1 VVVAK
6 SNGGASGVKDLFF
19 LFSSSGFRGNSAKH
33 FDFSLEERSLRDGH
47 RFSSHVPLDPTRRAE
62 RFDMLMKLKLVEAL
76 DLSPEQGDKFLPV
89 FNQYRQRTQ
98 RLLRARGELIQD
110 LTRHVRLKMGALEE
124 GGEEGELTERELK
137 ERLAKL
143 DELRRQ
149 QEANRD
155 EFHERAGQVLST
167 EQLVRLIVFEERF
180 AREIVRNLPNP

>member
-1 VVVAK
+1 MTMKKLKRTKTWWGAFGLSFLLLLAGAENLSAQRRMRDR
-6 SNGGASGVKDLFF
+6 SNAFP
-19 LFSSSGFRGNSAKH
+19 NPA
-33 FDFSLEERSLRDGH
+33 
-47 RFSSHVPLDPTRRAE
+47 RRAE